1 MVRFAPLRIRLAGL
15 FRAVRAFGARSNWWA
30 AALLAGVACS
40 SHNGVPQRDR
50 LVFAY
55 KFDPI
60 TLDPLY
66 LGGRQYHD
74 ITALLYSTLLREDA
88 NGAFTPEVA
97 AVVPTESNGGISSDG
112 RDIHFRLRRNVR
124 WSDGT
129 ALTAADVAFTL
140 TEILNPANNIVTT
153 QTYGEIKS
161 AVATSPYTLT
171 VHLRK
176 RYAPILEGLN
186 VAILPR
192 HILWRAPSLNNL
204 PFDSHPI
211 GSGPYELKRWI
222 RNDVIELVANPYYS
236 GIRPGVH
243 EIDLQSIP
251 NDATTLSML
260 RAGTIDGS
268 FAIDLSLLPEVR
280 KLSTYR
286 VLKGSASYM
295 KALTFNMRDPI
306 LQDRI
311 VRRAVAMAVDLP
323 TIVSR
328 TTRGVFDARDAA
340 LPAFRWSYDPSARYS
355 QYNVRRANDML
366 DAAGW
371 HRHADGI
378 RYRAGTRLGIQI
390 AYMSG
395 QPSNEEIA
403 IQLQAQLALVGIDVT
418 LHGFSAVQFFGE
430 GSPIT
435 NKHTQVVLW
444 SILEPLDP
452 DQSLFLDCNSPHNQN
467 MMSYCNKSV
476 DAANQAALDTYDRSK
491 RVVLYHVVQHLLA
504 RDLPFIPVFAGRD
517 YDVLTKQLHVLN
529 RGAQID
535 TFQDVA
541 AWRIR

>member
-1 MVRFAPLRIRLAGL
+1 
-15 FRAVRAFGARSNWWA
+15 
-30 AALLAGVACS
+30 
-40 SHNGVPQRDR
+40 

-55 KFDPI
+55 RLDPT
-60 TLDPLY
+60 TLDPLF
-66 LGGRQYHD
+66 LGGRQYED
-74 ITALLYSTLLREDA
+74 ITELLYSTLLHEDA

-97 AVVPTESNGGISSDG
+97 AVVPTKSNGGISGDG
-112 RDIHFRLRRNVR
+112 LDVRFRLRRDVR

-161 AVATSPYTLT
+161 AVATSRYTLT

-176 RYAPILEGLN
+176 RYAPILEGVN
-186 VAILPR
+186 VAILPK

-236 GIRPGVH
+236 GMRPGVH
-243 EIDLQSIP
+243 EIDLRSIP
-251 NDATTLSML
+251 NDNTALSML

-268 FAIDLSLLPEVR
+268 FGMDLSLLPEVR
-280 KLSTYR
+280 TLSKYS
-286 VLKGSASYM
+286 VLEGSASYM
-295 KALTFNMRDPI
+295 KALTFNMHDPI

-311 VRRAVAMAVDLP
+311 VRRAVATAIDLP
-323 TIVSR
+323 AIVSR
-328 TTRGVFDARDAA
+328 ATRGAFDARDAA
-340 LPAFRWSYDPSARYS
+340 FPAFRWSYDPSARYS
-355 QYNVRRANDML
+355 QYNVRLANDML

-371 HRHADGI
+371 HRNADGG
-378 RYRAGTRLGIQI
+378 RYRAGTRLDIEI

-403 IQLQAQLALVGIDVT
+403 IQLQEQLALVGIDVT
-418 LHGFSAVQFFGE
+418 LHGFSAFQFFGKE
-430 GSPIT
+430 DPTT
-435 NKHTQVVLW
+435 NKHSQAVFW
-444 SILEPLDP
+444 SILEPPDP
-452 DQSLFLDCNSPHNQN
+452 DQSTFLDCNGPQN

-476 DAANQAALDTYDRSK
+476 DAANLAALDTYDRSK
-491 RVVLYHVVQHLLA
+491 RVVLYRIVQHLLA

-517 YDVLTKQLHVLN
+517 FDALTKRLHVLN

-541 AWRIR
+541 AWRTR